1 MFTIG
6 NQRHEA
12 RQMPPIAA
20 ECRYCT
26 IFQLFFVRYQLVCP
40 QYPRRCSKFLRDSFP
55 LEYTCTSPGTALR
68 APPGWQFGSI

>member
-1 MFTIG
+1 M
-6 NQRHEA
+6 

-20 ECRYCT
+20 ERINCT
-26 IFQLFFVRYQLVCP
+26 IIRLIFAIYQLACP